1 MSRKRGKFKV
11 FHLKSHEKV
20 GIQKFT
26 KILIIT
32 ETIFL
37 NFFKNFYA
45 KIDWSFLHDF
55 WKMKNFQKK
64 QLIRNN

>member
-11 FHLKSHEKV
+11 FHSKSHEKV

-55 WKMKNFQKK
+55 
-64 QLIRNN
+64 